1 MCYYS
6 QIIGNWSRGI
16 LHGKRIEYRMN
27 LDVFPIGYYAGLQK
41 KQKNKPIKSL
51 HIVFE
56 MKKGVANGPATINYN
71 D

>member
-1 MCYYS
+1 MCYYN
-6 QIIGNWSRGI
+6 QIVGTWTRGI
-16 LHGKRIEYRMN
+16 IHGKRIEYRMN

-41 KQKNKPIKSL
+41 DKPIKNF

-56 MKKGVANGPATINYN
+56 MKKGIANGPATINCN

>member
-1 MCYYS
+1 
-6 QIIGNWSRGI
+6 
-16 LHGKRIEYRMN
+16 MN